1 MLVASAIC
9 IAAAKENKPKP
20 GQLQQKTDTPHRHI
34 YSGGFANDF
43 ASSSVDLNQDGQPD
57 NQQTY
62 NMLPSS
68 NPNYPYVYTSHDALL
83 HISSRVIN
91 HLT

>member
-20 GQLQQKTDTPHRHI
+20 DQLQLKTDTPHRHI

-43 ASSSVDLNQDGQPD
+43 ASNSVDLNQDGQPD

-62 NMLPSS
+62 NILPSPP
-68 NPNYPYVYTSHDALL
+68 NPNYPYV
-83 HISSRVIN
+83 
-91 HLT
+91 